1 MDVASRAVG
10 LPRCLLGTVSA
21 LLGGLDRVIYFGA
34 FGKSWLELKLYN
46 SWLGSDPDQKFNQ
59 DDLHR
64 LLMCNEVAAAVCGGH
79 AVASDPFC
87 APFDLSPAIWA
98 SGSRRCHL
106 RQDGCTATTIVAIQR
121 IRNDYGLIESESR
134 YRTTLILIKN
144 LGICADPDTRQ
155 TRRTPLDRHPGAS

>member
-1 MDVASRAVG
+1 
-10 LPRCLLGTVSA
+10 
-21 LLGGLDRVIYFGA
+21 
-34 FGKSWLELKLYN
+34 
-46 SWLGSDPDQKFNQ
+46 
-59 DDLHR
+59 
-64 LLMCNEVAAAVCGGH
+64 MCNEVAAAVCGGH

-144 LGICADPDTRQ
+144 LDMGADPDTRQ
-155 TRRTPLDRHPGAS
+155 TRRTPLDRHTDASQLCSAFSCIEFVQIRCTKKRCIIQARNLGLELTLDLDLLC

>member
-1 MDVASRAVG
+1 MHSLLAVSTG
-10 LPRCLLGTVSA
+10 SATDRVRVLGTRCGVGQRTA
-21 LLGGLDRVIYFGA
+21 LR
-34 FGKSWLELKLYN
+34 SWLSHI

-134 YRTTLILIKN
+134 YRTTSILIKN
-144 LGICADPDTRQ
+144 LGMGADPDTRQ
-155 TRRTPLDRHPGAS
+155 TRRTPLDRHPGASQV